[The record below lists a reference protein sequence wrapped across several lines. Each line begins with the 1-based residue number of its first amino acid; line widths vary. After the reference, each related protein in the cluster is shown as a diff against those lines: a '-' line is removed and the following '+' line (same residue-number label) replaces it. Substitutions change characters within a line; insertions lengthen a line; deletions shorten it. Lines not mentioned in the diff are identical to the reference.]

1 MAKPKKAKLKAND
14 VLLIDNGTLDQHKP
28 VVLNIAGKT
37 DTAVG
42 ANKLRVQVRVF
53 YRANGI
59 PFRNTIFDG
68 TNAAGIGADTD
79 FDIDDLVAERP
90 SFTPRH
96 KTLHSFR
103 VLSWDISANQN
114 PKKIRDVRS
123 HVVRLRVK

>member
-1 MAKPKKAKLKAND
+1 MARPKKAKLKGND
-14 VLLIDNGTLDQHKP
+14 TLLIDNGTLDQHKP
-28 VVLNIAGKT
+28 VVLNIAGRT

-42 ANKLRVQVRVF
+42 ANKLRIQVRVF

-59 PFRNTIFDG
+59 PFSNKIFDG

-79 FDIDDLVAERP
+79 FELPVADRP
-90 SFTPRH
+90 TFTPKH

-103 VLSWDISANQN
+103 VLTWDTTANQN